1 MAPSYQGTRCRARA
15 ASAAERAAIDDAR
28 FLASLEDCSLPP
40 GRFDHAAHV
49 RAGYLYLRR
58 SPFPQATAAM
68 CAAVE
73 RYARSLGRPDRYHE
87 TITVAFMALIN
98 QQLRQ
103 DAGADSWERFRA
115 RHPQLLASDALL
127 AYYPR
132 AVLESRAAR
141 ACFTLLPLA
150 GSNQ

>member
-1 MAPSYQGTRCRARA
+1 MATSYQGTRCRARA

-58 SPFPQATAAM
+58 SPFPQATASM
-68 CAAVE
+68 CTAVE

-98 QQLRQ
+98 ACLRQ
-103 DAGADSWERFRA
+103 GPDDDGWESFRA
-115 RHPQLLASDALL
+115 RNPRLLRKDALL

-141 ACFTLLPLA
+141 RCFTLQPLA
-150 GSNQ
+150 D